1 MTGFIVGGTGHFS
14 MAFITGAV
22 IALVAALGYWT
33 LIQDPIADEDP
44 ADAPVG
50 SLRVVG

>member
-1 MTGFIVGGTGHFS
+1 

-33 LIQDPIADEDP
+33 LIQDPITDEVP
-44 ADAPVG
+44 ADQFG
-50 SLRVVG
+50 GGLRAAE